1 MIRVKT
7 ADLMWSRVGEEVVV
21 LDRRTDM
28 YLGVN
33 PTGAALWDLLVEGC
47 TREQLVERVAD
58 RWGIPADGAARDV
71 DDFLAGLRS
80 EDLLEEADD

>member
-1 MIRVKT
+1 MRVKT
-7 ADLMWSRVGEEVVV
+7 ADIMWSRVGDEVVV

-33 PTGAALWDLLVEGC
+33 QTGAALWDLLVEGC
-47 TREQLVERVAD
+47 AREQLVERVSQ
-58 RWGIPADGAARDV
+58 RWGIPPDDAARDV

-80 EDLLEEADD
+80 ENLLEETGG